1 MASSKRQSKGPD
13 IAAFQAALRD
23 EGIDGWLLY
32 DFRRSNAIAHRVL
45 KLAPD
50 AFFSRRWLY
59 YVPATGEPTAIT
71 SAVEAHVLASLP
83 GAHVSY
89 RSWQEYRALLGQTLA
104 GARRVAMEYVPDN
117 AIPYCSLVDAGTVE
131 LVRGLGPEVVSS
143 ANFVQRFEATLT
155 QAQFNSHWR
164 AEKALLSALDG
175 VYAWMRPRALA
186 DAATSEYDIQR
197 EFGRLMRAEGLDLP
211 SDDEILVS
219 VNANAGNPHYSP
231 SATHSAPVQRG
242 DLLLLDF
249 SARLPGADSVF
260 ADYTRMAYLGERVPQ
275 PINDLFAIIAQA
287 RDVGIEMLRDHF
299 ERGAA
304 QGEQLLGYQVDDAVR
319 AVIAQAGYGDAFVHR
334 TGHNIGVMI
343 HGSGAHLDNLET
355 HDTRPL
361 LPNTCT
367 SVEPGI
373 YLPDQGLGLRTE
385 VDVLLLPG
393 FIEVTGGPKQYEV
406 LPLLA

>member
-1 MASSKRQSKGPD
+1 MVQTTTTPD
-13 IAAFQAALRD
+13 IAAFQSALHD
-23 EGIDGWLLY
+23 EGLDGWLLY

-45 KLAPD
+45 KFPPGM
-50 AFFSRRWLY
+50 FFSRRWLY
-59 YVPATGEPTAIT
+59 YVPAQGDPTAIT
-71 SAVEAHVLASLP
+71 SAVEAHVLSSLP
-83 GAHVSY
+83 GDHLVY
-89 RSWQEYRALLGQTLA
+89 RSWQEYRTLLGQALG
-104 GARRVAMEYVPDN
+104 GAQRVAMEYVPDN

-131 LVRGLGPEVVSS
+131 LVRRLGPEVVSS

-155 QAQFNSHWR
+155 PAQFESHR
-164 AEKALLSALDG
+164 LAGQALLRALDG
-175 VYAWMRPRALA
+175 VYAWLRPRILA
-186 DAATSEYDIQR
+186 DEPTNEYDIQR

-211 SDDEILVS
+211 ADDEALVS
-219 VNANAGNPHYSP
+219 VNGNAGNPHYSP
-231 SATHSAPVQRG
+231 SATRHAPVQRG

-249 SARLPGADSVF
+249 SAKLPGAESVF
-260 ADYTRMAYLGERVPQ
+260 ADYTRMAYMGERVPQ
-275 PINDLFAIIAQA
+275 PINDLFAIIARA

-304 QGEQLLGYQVDDAVR
+304 AGEQLRGFQVDDAVR
-319 AVIAQAGYGDAFVHR
+319 AVIEQAGYGDAFVHR

-393 FIEVTGGPKQYEV
+393 TIEVTGGPKQYEV